1 MLPINLKTFTAVV
14 LICLM
19 LVAVFAVTSLA
30 KQDTSKVY
38 RMAIPGK
45 NWSLSI
51 PKWGFT
57 EGSQR
62 TDGDATTFGGS
73 RDGNKKL
80 KLSPVLINIRMEP
93 AKAPGDAQ
101 ALSELSKKKL
111 YKQRTVQNVKEM
123 VYNNIPLLRYT
134 IDINPE
140 FPSPGGNSL
149 PGSKV
154 FHAYYVKDDVW
165 ITVQLNF
172 LEFKKEDEQ
181 YFHSLLDTLKIEDVT
196 K

>member
-1 MLPINLKTFTAVV
+1 MLPANSKSLLTLV
-14 LICLM
+14 LLCLLL
-19 LVAVFAVTSLA
+19 LVAAYSGQAQQDTTNVYSLA
-30 KQDTSKVY
+30 
-38 RMAIPGK
+38 MPGK
-45 NWSLSI
+45 NWSLNI
-51 PKWGFT
+51 PKWALT

-62 TDGDATTFGGS
+62 VQGDATSFNGA
-73 RDGNKKL
+73 REANKKL
-80 KLSPVLINIRMEP
+80 KLSPVLINIWMEP

-101 ALSELSKKKL
+101 ALTEFSKKKL
-111 YKQRTVQNVKEM
+111 YKQRTVQNMKEL

-154 FHAYYVKDDVW
+154 FHAYFVKDDVW

-181 YFHSLLDTLKIEDVT
+181 YLHSLLEALKIEDST